1 MDALCKYK
9 RTRKERIIEF
19 KIKYFYLQKTCAF
32 NTESMKKVF
41 NVFPRKFVYTYCTQ
55 QAILD

>member
-1 MDALCKYK
+1 MIQNSILLP
-9 RTRKERIIEF
+9 T
-19 KIKYFYLQKTCAF
+19 KTCAF

-55 QAILD
+55 